1 MSIQEMIYAQVELF
15 NRDQEGIADIQ
26 CESWPY
32 ILRDIEN
39 N

>member
-1 MSIQEMIYAQVELF
+1 MSIQEMLFAQVALF
-15 NRDQEGIADIQ
+15 NKDKEGTEFFQ
-26 CESWPY
+26 GESWSY